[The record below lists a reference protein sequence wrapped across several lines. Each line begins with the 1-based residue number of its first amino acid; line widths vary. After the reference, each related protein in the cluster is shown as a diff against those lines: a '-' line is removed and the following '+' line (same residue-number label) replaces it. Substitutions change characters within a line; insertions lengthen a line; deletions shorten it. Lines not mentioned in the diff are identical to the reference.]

1 MRIEEES
8 MLASLRQG
16 TSWRGIGSGHEVGEI
31 KISHKI
37 SLTFRAP
44 NNSTISYPKNRIM
57 NAVLLLPLFVSPE
70 QHENKMLVSL
80 CTLNILAFQA
90 YDA

>member
-8 MLASLRQG
+8 MLPWSRQG
-16 TSWRGIGSGHEVGEI
+16 ISWRRMGSGHEVGEI

-44 NNSTISYPKNRIM
+44 NNSAINYPKNSII
-57 NAVLLLPLFVSPE
+57 NAVLLLPLFVLPE

-80 CTLNILAFQA
+80 CTLNFVA